1 MITFFRKIRKD
12 FLSQGKMGKY
22 LKYAIGEIVLVV
34 IGILI
39 ALQVNDWNE
48 NRKSNVFEQE
58 MLAQIQ
64 ENIGNDKISL
74 KKIQDNFKKA
84 ITSIDKIMDHQQY
97 KHPDSLKFWLGD
109 IVQFERFASITNSYE
124 ALKSNGLDKMSD
136 NELRLLLSNYYDN
149 DIKQVSRSITDVEYS
164 FLTDWKPLLQEISLV
179 DFKFREYVIVTDPTI
194 FDTHSKA
201 RNNLILNKDNYAGG
215 VNRISTV
222 IQSIEKIEHRLSM
235 LTDE

>member
-1 MITFFRKIRKD
+1 MLSEGKI
-12 FLSQGKMGKY
+12 GKY

-48 NRKSNVFEQE
+48 NRKSNAFEQE

-64 ENIGNDKISL
+64 QNIGNDKAAL
-74 KKIQDNFKKA
+74 KKVETNFKRA
-84 ITSIDKIMDHQQY
+84 ISSIDKILEHQQHKY
-97 KHPDSLKFWLGD
+97 PDSLKFWLGD

-149 DIKQVSRSITDVEYS
+149 EVKQVGRAIIDVEYS
-164 FLTDWKPLLQEISLV
+164 FLNDWKPLLQETSLV
-179 DFKFREYVIVTDPTI
+179 DFKFREYVMVTDPTI

-201 RNNLILNKDNYAGG
+201 LNNLILNKDNYQGG
-215 VNRISTV
+215 VNRITAV
-222 IQSIEKIEHRLSM
+222 IQSIEKIEHKLSM
-235 LTDE
+235 VTDK

>member
-1 MITFFRKIRKD
+1 MLSEGKI
-12 FLSQGKMGKY
+12 GKY

-48 NRKSNVFEQE
+48 NRKSNAFEQE

-64 ENIGNDKISL
+64 QNIGNDKAAL
-74 KKIQDNFKKA
+74 KKVETNFKRA
-84 ITSIDKIMDHQQY
+84 ISSIDKILEHQQHKY
-97 KHPDSLKFWLGD
+97 PDSLKFWLGD

-149 DIKQVSRSITDVEYS
+149 EVKQVGRAIIDVEYS
-164 FLTDWKPLLQEISLV
+164 FLNDWKPLLQETSLV
-179 DFKFREYVIVTDPTI
+179 DFKFQEYVMVTDPTI

-201 RNNLILNKDNYAGG
+201 RNNLILNKDNYQGG
-215 VNRISTV
+215 VNRISSV
-222 IQSIEKIEHRLSM
+222 IQSIEKIEHKLSM
-235 LTDE
+235 VTDK